1 MIILVTTVM
10 IKFPQA
16 KFAGKQADKEVA
28 KQMDKVRQLTDKGE
42 KAVINA
48 EVKK

>member
-1 MIILVTTVM
+1 MIILVKTVM
-10 IKFPQA
+10 IKFSQA

-28 KQMDKVRQLTDKGE
+28 KQGEKVRKLTDRVE